1 MSTTFLTSISNTE
14 KKKSSS
20 GKIDLPKHYKFSTS
34 PKSNGDNKIFANMH
48 EKLAMFAS
56 ESVSTQLIRKR
67 KELGEA
73 ESTLSDI
80 RQVSTKKLE
89 SLDQRNTSFRRKKR
103 EIRSF
108 PLDLQSTTYLLVSR
122 LTPSRTWH
130 SAVESHH
137 HAPTHTVTVHAY
149 TPPRSSGHRTRRAPL
164 PRGQLVRRSPPP

>member
-1 MSTTFLTSISNTE
+1 MQHPKKNTVYIPIFFFRFSFSQTTPTNMSTTFLTSISNTK

-20 GKIDLPKHYKFSTS
+20 KIDLPKHYKFSTS

-80 RQVSTKKLE
+80 RQVSTKNLNLWIKETLRFVE
-89 SLDQRNTSFRRKKR
+89 RKERFNRR
-103 EIRSF
+103 
-108 PLDLQSTTYLLVSR
+108 
-122 LTPSRTWH
+122 
-130 SAVESHH
+130 
-137 HAPTHTVTVHAY
+137 
-149 TPPRSSGHRTRRAPL
+149 
-164 PRGQLVRRSPPP
+164 